1 MKKVRELHPLKT
13 PDRLQQKINIDI
25 IELLP
30 KSNNKDITVVIV
42 DRFSKMIRL
51 KTMNTTVLS
60 EKIAKIYQNKFENY
74 ILSDS
79 VSQFASKFINNLI
92 RALDMKRI
100 LPIAYHSQTNGQ
112 IE

>member
-1 MKKVRELHPLKT
+1 MKKVREIYPLKT

-42 DRFSKMIRL
+42 DQFSKMIRL

-60 EKIAKIYQNKFENY
+60 EKIAKIYQNK
-74 ILSDS
+74 I
-79 VSQFASKFINNLI
+79 
-92 RALDMKRI
+92 
-100 LPIAYHSQTNGQ
+100 
-112 IE
+112 